1 MKQKMVRV
9 VRSFLPRPLVRG
21 VESVYRKTRIR
32 LVSGLYGNPA
42 SDLSVIAITGTNG
55 KTTTASYINEI
66 LKQAGLK
73 TAMFSTAQIEIDG
86 QLQANELNV
95 TVASVRRMQQF
106 FKQAKR
112 AKVDYVIIEATSHA
126 LDQHKLDGV
135 PIEAAVMTNLTQDHL
150 DYHATMEKYAEAKAK
165 LFEMNPKFMILN
177 RDDEWYEY
185 YAKYQ
190 PTGQTI
196 TYGTDVDSEAR
207 IDYVKLYKKGSEA
220 KVIVDH
226 QTKLDMAT
234 ALPGKFNVYNMTAA
248 AATGYLLGVKVSDI
262 VEGVANLES
271 IPGRFERVVEGLGYD
286 VIVDYAHTPDALEQ
300 LLEAARASTKNRLM
314 LVFGSCGDRDKG
326 KRPIMGGIAA
336 RLADRIFLTDEE
348 SYNEDPQAI
357 RDQIREGIDA
367 GKGDSKTEE
376 FPDRREAIEKALK
389 VAKKGDSIL
398 ITGMGHEKY
407 RIVQGEKIP
416 WNDSEVVRQILD
428 ELGRTKPK
436 AAAKSVEKEPST
448 SSRDE
453 ADDEVAA

>member
-1 MKQKMVRV
+1 MVRV

-21 VESVYRKTRIR
+21 VETLYRKTRIR
-32 LVSGLYGNPA
+32 VVSGLYGNPA

-66 LKQAGLK
+66 LKQAGLA
-73 TAMFSTAQIEIDG
+73 TAMFSTAQIEVAG
-86 QLQANELNV
+86 QLQANDLNV

-106 FKQAKR
+106 FKKAKK

-150 DYHATMEKYAEAKAK
+150 DYHGSMEKYAEAKSK
-165 LFEMNPKFMILN
+165 LFEKAPKFIILN

-185 YAKYQ
+185 FAKFQ
-190 PTGQTI
+190 PTDQTI
-196 TYGTDVDSEAR
+196 TYGTDDDSEAR

-226 QTKLDMAT
+226 QTNLEMAT

-248 AATGYLLGVKVSDI
+248 AATCYLLGVKVNDI

-271 IPGRFERVVEGLGYD
+271 IPGRFERVAEGLGYD
-286 VIVDYAHTPDALEQ
+286 IIVDYAHTPDALEQ
-300 LLEAARASTKNRLM
+300 LLGAARTSTKNRVM
-314 LVFGSCGDRDKG
+314 LVFGSCGDRDKT

-348 SYNEDPQAI
+348 SYNEDPQII
-357 RDQIREGIDA
+357 RDQIHEGIVDA
-367 GKGDSKTEE
+367 GGEAKTTE
-376 FPDRREAIEKALK
+376 FAERRDAIEKALK
-389 VAKKGDSIL
+389 AAKKNDTIL

-416 WNDSEVVRQILD
+416 WNDSDVVRQILE
-428 ELGRTKPK
+428 ELGRTKP
-436 AAAKSVEKEPST
+436 EPST
-448 SSRDE
+448 SSHDDAVDE
-453 ADDEVAA
+453 AEA